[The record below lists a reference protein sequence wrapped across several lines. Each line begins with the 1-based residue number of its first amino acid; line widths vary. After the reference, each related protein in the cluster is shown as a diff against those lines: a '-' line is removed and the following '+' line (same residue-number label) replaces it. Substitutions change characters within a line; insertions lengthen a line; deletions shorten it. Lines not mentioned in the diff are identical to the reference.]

1 MKPIP
6 CLKGYTYTIIQRMF
20 LFFGVLVLVVVP
32 EKKKRKTECFK
43 RFFMAGHIFFSPDKG
58 YTKFKKE
65 VQERV
70 TRIIR
75 AFETSIDNFNV
86 KIFLILSENN

>member
-1 MKPIP
+1 
-6 CLKGYTYTIIQRMF
+6 MF

-32 EKKKRKTECFK
+32 EKKKGRQSVSKGFLWQV
-43 RFFMAGHIFFSPDKG
+43 IFFLALIKVILNL
-58 YTKFKKE
+58 KK
-65 VQERV
+65 RYKNAFSM

-86 KIFLILSENN
+86 KFF

>member
-1 MKPIP
+1 
-6 CLKGYTYTIIQRMF
+6 MF

-70 TRIIR
+70 P
-75 AFETSIDNFNV
+75 
-86 KIFLILSENN
+86 